1 MPGDELTY
9 QPGLVGEFATPAR
22 RVVTIDSG
30 PLSMLEALGAVDRV
44 VAANDTDGGW
54 STLPATTRAR
64 IPLLP
69 RRFPTLADIL
79 SHAPDL
85 VVAGDNEAFG
95 DDALGTRAALARRGI
110 RSFLLTEAA
119 LEDAPVITP
128 ATIHSTIDDTV
139 VLGHVLGLAD
149 RADTVTA
156 RWRTRIDAV
165 AARAR
170 RNPPRRVFVLDM
182 PRNDDVLTAG
192 GAAVVTDLLR
202 RVGGEPVT
210 ADRPFTYGWVPWH
223 QLATGARP
231 HVLLVSDYGPLDVA
245 DKLDRLRARPEITA
259 WRVGDLPAVVLPL
272 RDTVEGANN
281 IDALEHLATAF
292 AALPNDTGLI
302 DQDVEPTGQD
312 VEPTGQDVE
321 PTDQPERP

>member
-9 QPGLVGEFATPAR
+9 RPGLVGEAAAPAR

-30 PLSMLEALGAVDRV
+30 PLSLLAALGTVDRV

-54 STLPATTRAR
+54 STLPATTRAQ
-64 IPLLP
+64 ISLLP

-79 SHAPDL
+79 AHGPDL

-95 DDALGTRAALARRGI
+95 DGALGARAALARRGI

-128 ATIHSTIDDTV
+128 ATIHSTINDTIA
-139 VLGHVLGLAD
+139 LGHALGVAD
-149 RADTVTA
+149 RAETIA
-156 RWRTRIDAV
+156 AGWRTRIDAV
-165 AARAR
+165 ASRTR

-182 PRNDDVLTAG
+182 PRHDAVLTAG
-192 GAAVVTDLLR
+192 SAAVVTDLLR

-210 ADRPFTYGWVPWH
+210 TDLPFTYGWMPWH
-223 QLATGARP
+223 QLATRPRP
-231 HVLLVSDYGPLDVA
+231 HVLLVSDYGPFDVA

-259 WRVGDLPAVVLPL
+259 WRVGELPTVVLPL

-281 IDALEHLATAF
+281 IDALEYLATAF
-292 AALPNDTGLI
+292 ADLPIDAGLI
-302 DQDVEPTGQD
+302 GQD
-312 VEPTGQDVE
+312 AGPASQGIE